1 LNNLG
6 SLHDLVD
13 RFKESWLSLESEKK
27 MMMNKR
33 VGEGW
38 RVNMPRGFDI
48 PLSSFLYILKKYKEE
63 GLYTFSFMWIL

>member
-1 LNNLG
+1 
-6 SLHDLVD
+6 
-13 RFKESWLSLESEKK
+13 
-27 MMMNKR
+27 MMNKR